1 MKKKTLS
8 LRIFS
13 ILLLVCMLTLSLP
26 FSAFAVSD
34 CIAISVTDEHAT
46 TLGGMFTSVTN
57 AKNYVAVEHKVDLPI
72 GKSIKLDVVGV
83 LQRSYDATWE
93 SSNSSVVK
101 VEPTGRLIA
110 VGSGTAKVT
119 ASSEGMTAEL
129 TVNVV
134 PKIDIKYKTAK
145 VSVNKLCNLDLN
157 ITGDLNKYLY
167 TTEWTSSNGNFAQVG
182 NGLVLGQ
189 QVGVCSISA
198 SVYDKATNTLINSAT
213 CEVSVY
219 ERMSGINI
227 TNEKTSM
234 ELGTTHTLRVE
245 TVPVNQRAVW
255 VSSNPDIA
263 TVDSNGRVTATG
275 VGRVTITAYAGCWVD
290 NAYVKDSAYYES
302 FELDV
307 WSSTTVKYNTNISN
321 NQNGNVTVSKSN
333 AYENE
338 VITVYAKDVV
348 EKRLEAYEAKG
359 ATVISV
365 VDASGRSV
373 AVTKVEHGVYTFVM
387 PKSDVTINP
396 TYGSLYNLSVES
408 GLSANMNR
416 NNNLVAKINVNEYVG
431 GAFAGTFS
439 FSGIDFTIS
448 NVVSD
453 YATVT
458 SNVNGNVVVS
468 VNDSRTIPGKF
479 SIYVYA
485 DAQDMTDGV
494 HGIKIGGDV
503 NMQLTN
509 TFTSCNV
516 GMLEQGAVEVDQAY
530 VDSNVANK
538 VLTISSG
545 NQIAIH
551 GEAIKYIQEHNYSLL
566 MKFTCGEIEIPA
578 ASFKTLS
585 AADGGYTLFEFKIT
599 PDSYG
604 SEDVFGA
611 GTLNIRTF
619 TASGLSQEQLTM
631 VGKVKMTIYTNNG
644 EKLSINVANK
654 TIEAINASNEFELNS
669 LIGFGSFTVGMEGKL
684 FDGDFLFILL
694 IIVLII
700 ALLCA
705 VVFLMKR
712 LRAGRVEDGGVT
724 FDDEDDE
731 NSGDDQ
737 SGGDTVVEDDNELAE
752 THTAIQDDVDLQSF
766 RTVDDILRES
776 NLEQEANEIKLRA
789 VEELKDEIAREAS
802 ESILSSSVLLND
814 EQIAELKSN
823 FESLHLD
830 GFDVIETATVAFKQT
845 IGIADTSRKDA
856 SAMIEDILITPDVLH
871 DKIEEL
877 REKTSVMMSQRNE
890 YDALCKSIFAKVDA
904 ACERVAALQNNKKE
918 LIDVIDKARQRMSD
932 GNISIVRLKD
942 AIDEVEV
949 FVDDTE
955 PVLVRAKEVYNDSYG
970 TICRLADKITE
981 SHVFCMSINV
991 NTNEEEIVERI
1002 NALNA
1007 LMNAFDDAM
1016 VLSFVATLAELC
1028 SKAKAEAQQR
1038 EEEQRALYVDA
1049 INRVV
1054 GEINNLIV
1062 DCKVELAKA
1071 GEFINDD
1078 VNMDVQPEIDSYYNV
1093 LADATPCIDIHEDD
1107 NSSVLKEKFETLCV
1121 VKSNIELTK
1130 ANIVVLIETLASK
1143 YRQHYID
1150 AAMASLNE
1158 ALTGASEKISEI
1170 ADVISD
1176 AKGELLIAEN
1186 DELVSAC
1193 DACVS
1198 DLNTLVEAMS
1208 DENVTDV
1215 ESINDKTTKVVGATM
1230 VLVTSATTLKEVLD
1244 RVRALREEDEA
1255 RRAEEARLERE
1266 RVERMQQ
1273 IAAEEEAK
1281 RLAEEEAARIAAEE
1295 EAKRLAEEEAARIAA
1310 EEEAKRLAE
1319 EEAARIAAEEE
1330 AKRLAEE
1337 EAARIA
1343 AEEEAKRLA
1352 EEEAARI
1359 AAEEEAKR
1367 LAEEEAVVVDDIEV
1381 IDNVAESDVSD
1392 ESELSEEELARIA
1405 AEEAEAKR
1413 LAEEEAAR
1421 IAAEEEARRLAEEE
1435 AARIA
1440 AEKAAAYAA
1449 ARSKLIPRFDEMLA
1463 RESDEYNKTVEYLS
1477 TTTNLNSGVK
1487 KDYMDYLETTH
1498 ANIQSVAEILDTINN
1513 SMLNSLI
1520 DAMEDDIETM
1530 TFMRGEEVIEDA
1542 YNIQPSRLPRKKL
1555 SYWQSQLDS
1564 QNPYM
1569 SYLANTKVAAHKL
1582 RVRLGREAHKEN
1594 SINQKNKKK

>member
-34 CIAISVTDEHAT
+34 CIAISVTDEHAA
-46 TLGGMFTSVTN
+46 TLGSMFTSVTN
-57 AKNYVAVEHKVDLPI
+57 AKNYATIEHTVDLPI
-72 GKSIKLDVVGV
+72 GKSIQLDVVGV
-83 LQRSYDATWE
+83 LQRSYDATWQ

-110 VGSGTAKVT
+110 VGSGIAKVT
-119 ASSEGMTAEL
+119 ASSDGMTAEI

-134 PKIDIKYKTAK
+134 QKIEVEDKTAK

-167 TTEWTSSNGNFAQVG
+167 TTKWTSSNGNFAQVG

-189 QVGVCSISA
+189 QVGVCNISA
-198 SVYDKATNTLINSAT
+198 SVYDKLTNSLINTSS

-227 TNEKTSM
+227 INEKTSM
-234 ELGTTHTLRVE
+234 ELNTTHVLRVE

-263 TVDSNGRVTATG
+263 TVDNNGRVTATG

-290 NAYVKDSAYYES
+290 NAYVKDNSYYES

-307 WSSTTVKYNTNISN
+307 WSSTTVKYNTSISN

-333 AYENE
+333 AFENE
-338 VITVYAKDVV
+338 VITVYAKDVI
-348 EKRLEAYEAKG
+348 ENRLETYEAKG

-365 VDASGRSV
+365 VDESGRSID
-373 AVTKVEHGVYTFVM
+373 VTKVDHGVYTFVM
-387 PKSDVTINP
+387 PKSNVTINP

-416 NNNLVAKINVNEYVG
+416 NSNLVAKINVNEYVG

-439 FSGIDFTIS
+439 FSGIDFAIS
-448 NVVSD
+448 NVVCD
-453 YATVT
+453 YATIN
-458 SNVNGNVVVS
+458 SNVNGNIVVS
-468 VNDSRTIPGKF
+468 INDSRTIPGKF

-485 DAQDMTDGV
+485 DAQDITDGV

-503 NMQLTN
+503 NMQLAN

-516 GMLEQGAVEVDQAY
+516 GTLEQGAVEVDQAY
-530 VDSNVANK
+530 VDSNVVNK
-538 VLTISSG
+538 VLSISAN

-551 GEAIKYIQEHNYSLL
+551 GETIKYIQEHNYSLL

-585 AADGGYTLFEFKIT
+585 AANGGYTLFEFKIT

-654 TIEAINASNEFELNS
+654 TIDAVNSSNEFELNS
-669 LIGFGSFTVGMEGKL
+669 LIGFSSFTVGMEGKL
-684 FDGDFLFILL
+684 LDGDFLFILL
-694 IIVLII
+694 IVVLII

-705 VVFLMKR
+705 VVFLMRR
-712 LRAGRVEDGGVT
+712 LRAGRVEDGGVK
-724 FDDEDDE
+724 FDDEDDG
-731 NSGDDQ
+731 GDDNNDNKPTD
-737 SGGDTVVEDDNELAE
+737 DTPDEIDELAE
-752 THTAIQDDVDLQSF
+752 THTAIQEDVDIQSF

-776 NLEQEANEIKLRA
+776 NLEQEANEIKLR
-789 VEELKDEIAREAS
+789 VIEELKDEISREAS
-802 ESILSSSVLLND
+802 ESVLSLSVLLTD
-814 EQIAELKSN
+814 EQLAELKNN
-823 FESLHLD
+823 FESLCLD
-830 GFDVIETATVAFKQT
+830 GFDVIETATIAFKQT

-856 SAMIEDILITPDVLH
+856 SAMLEDILVTPDVLH
-871 DKIEEL
+871 DKVEEL

-890 YDALCKSIFAKVDA
+890 YDALSKSVFENIDA
-904 ACERVAALQNNKKE
+904 ACERVAGLQNGKKE
-918 LIDVIDKARQRMSD
+918 LIETIEKARQCMSD
-932 GNISIVRLKD
+932 GNLSVIRLKD
-942 AIDEVEV
+942 AIDEVQN

-955 PVLVRAKEVYNDSYG
+955 PVLVRAKEVHKDAYD
-970 TICRLADKITE
+970 TICQLSDAITE
-981 SHVFCMSINV
+981 AHVFSMSINV
-991 NTNEEEIVERI
+991 NTSSDEILSHI
-1002 NALNA
+1002 NVLNM
-1007 LMNAFDDAM
+1007 LINKFDDSMILA
-1016 VLSFVATLAELC
+1016 LVATLAELC
-1028 SKAKAEAQQR
+1028 SKAKEEALQR
-1038 EEEQRALYVDA
+1038 ENEQKTLYIDA
-1049 INRVV
+1049 INRVIS
-1054 GEINNLIV
+1054 EINNLIV
-1062 DCKVELAKA
+1062 DSRVELARA
-1071 GEFINDD
+1071 GEFVNSD
-1078 VNMDVQPEIDSYYNV
+1078 VNTEYQSEIDNYYTT
-1093 LADATPCIDIHEDD
+1093 LDEATPCVEIDDMATSIE
-1107 NSSVLKEKFETLCV
+1107 LKNQFENLCV
-1121 VKSNIELTK
+1121 VKSNVELIK
-1130 ANIVVLIETLASK
+1130 SKIVSLIETLDNK

-1150 AAMASLNE
+1150 LAMAELNT
-1158 ALTGASEKISEI
+1158 ALADASEKITEI

-1176 AKGELLIAEN
+1176 AKSELLIADNE
-1186 DELVSAC
+1186 ELSSAC
-1193 DACVS
+1193 DACVA
-1198 DLNTLVEAMS
+1198 DLNVLVEKMNS
-1208 DENVTDV
+1208 DDVVDVASINAKTENVTAA
-1215 ESINDKTTKVVGATM
+1215 TATLVV
-1230 VLVTSATTLKEVLD
+1230 SATTLKEVLD
-1244 RVRALREEDEA
+1244 RVRTLREEDEA
-1255 RRAEEARLERE
+1255 RRAEEARFERE

-1352 EEEAARI
+1352 EEETARI
-1359 AAEEEAKR
+1359 AAAALMTAEIITDVSDDESDNDSDSDESVVNEPVEEVSEEELARLAAEEEAKR
-1367 LAEEEAVVVDDIEV
+1367 LAEEEA
-1381 IDNVAESDVSD
+1381 
-1392 ESELSEEELARIA
+1392 ARR
-1405 AEEAEAKR
+1405 AEEVR
-1413 LAEEEAAR
+1413 LRAEEE
-1421 IAAEEEARRLAEEE
+1421 
-1435 AARIA
+1435 ARIA

-1449 ARSKLIPRFDEMLA
+1449 ARELLIPRFEELLN

-1513 SMLNSLI
+1513 SMLNSLL

-1530 TFMRGEEVIEDA
+1530 AFMRGEEVIEDA

-1582 RVRLGREAHKEN
+1582 RVRLGRQAHKEN
-1594 SINQKNKKK
+1594 SINQKSKKK